1 MNKNPNREEV
11 LLAWMLGSH
20 FFPHLVVFD
29 DISMVNTLDFF
40 LWTLWLLL
48 FPFYPIV
55 GYLFFLCL
63 FRLDNVLVPT
73 PIERD

>member
-1 MNKNPNREEV
+1 MLMVLYFIDIYLTWGYMILNSLLVMNKNPNREEV

-40 LWTLWLLL
+40 L
-48 FPFYPIV
+48 
-55 GYLFFLCL
+55 
-63 FRLDNVLVPT
+63 
-73 PIERD
+73 